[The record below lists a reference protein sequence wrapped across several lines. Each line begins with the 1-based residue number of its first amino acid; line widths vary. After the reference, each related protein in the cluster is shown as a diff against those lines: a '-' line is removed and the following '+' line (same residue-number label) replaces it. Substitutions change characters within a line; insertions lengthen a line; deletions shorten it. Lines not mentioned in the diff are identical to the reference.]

1 MSKYRMKMS
10 SLVSSFVISFSADA
24 DADTDERKER
34 RERVTYLE
42 ISWHKKGHELGFS
55 YNERLHT
62 YCLLCAR

>member
-42 ISWHKKGHELGFS
+42 ISWHK
-55 YNERLHT
+55 
-62 YCLLCAR
+62 